1 MYIASHFCPTYR
13 CNIFKEREAVIVS
26 DVENTKLGKLERVR
40 QAPGFSLLAILFL
53 ASITL
58 MCVCRRSL

>member
-13 CNIFKEREAVIVS
+13 CNIFEEREAVIVT
-26 DVENTKLGKLERVR
+26 DVENIKLGKLERVR
-40 QAPGFSLLAILFL
+40 HAPGFSLLAILFL

>member
-1 MYIASHFCPTYR
+1 MYIASHFCPTFR
-13 CNIFKEREAVIVS
+13 CNIFEEREAVIVS

-40 QAPGFSLLAILFL
+40 QEPGFSLLAILSL

>member
-13 CNIFKEREAVIVS
+13 CNIFKERETVIVT

-53 ASITL
+53 A
-58 MCVCRRSL
+58 